1 VPASRPF
8 GERPRRPYGTR
19 RRRRR
24 TTIEQP
30 ISGRL
35 YRAAWIAVAVPLL
48 VIAFTIA
55 RPEPLPEPG
64 PGPELELSFDQ
75 STALSLGVELA
86 RNYPDRVPGS
96 AGAARAE
103 SWIIKR
109 FDDVGLTAQR
119 DPFEAD
125 LPGLGR
131 TELANVAAVAPGP
144 SPGTIIVIA
153 HRDNAGL
160 SPGANDNASGTG
172 ALLELARDVDT
183 TVRQQTILFL
193 STDGGAYGGVGAAHF
208 AEHPELLKRFVGSA
222 AFPVA
227 VVNLDGLAGPD
238 KPLLLFGGDSPRSP
252 APTLLATADAAIE
265 REAGKTPNVPSA
277 FSQLVSLGFPF
288 TLHEQGPFVSRGI
301 PAITITTGSERPA
314 RPDEDTVE
322 ALTPARL
329 GELGRAAQDLMLRL
343 DASPELARGTQSY
356 LYVGSRLVR
365 GWALQLLLLALV
377 VPVLVATIDLLARC
391 RRRHVALGPA
401 LRSLASRFGLWLWG
415 GAVFAFLALS
425 GLLADGG
432 ARAIDPGS
440 PAAHTWPVAALVV
453 LLLLS
458 ALGWLV
464 VRPGLA
470 GRGSATRPE
479 ELGGHL
485 AVMLVLLA
493 VSVVVAAVNPYALL
507 FVLPSLHAWLWLPH
521 LSRESRTARV
531 ALYAAGFAGPLLLV
545 GSVAVRLG
553 TGLDAIWYLVAL
565 VSVGYVALPLVLAV
579 LLWGAAAQQMGAI
592 AFGRY
597 APYPP
602 AAERPERGPLR
613 ETLQRGR
620 LALRRRR
627 DGEDEE
633 PRLRSVD

>member
-1 VPASRPF
+1 MASPRTLR
-8 GERPRRPYGTR
+8 ERPRGPAASP

-35 YRAAWIAVAVPLL
+35 YRAAWIAVWVPLL
-48 VIAFTIA
+48 VVAFTIA

-64 PGPELELSFDQ
+64 QGPQLELSFDQ

-86 RNYPDRVPGS
+86 RNYPDRLPGS
-96 AGAARAE
+96 AGAAGAE

-125 LPGLGR
+125 LPGLGN
-131 TELANVAAVAPGP
+131 TKLANIAAVAPGP

-172 ALLELARDVDT
+172 ALLELARNVDT
-183 TVRQQTILFL
+183 AVRQQTVLFL
-193 STDGGAYGGVGAAHF
+193 STDGGAFGGVGAEHF
-208 AEHPELLKRFVGSA
+208 AEHPEILKRFVGSA

-227 VVNLDGLAGPD
+227 VVNLDGLAGPGD
-238 KPLLLFGGDSPRSP
+238 PLLLFGGDSARSP

-265 REAGKTPNVPSA
+265 REAGRRPDVPSA

-301 PAITITTGSERPA
+301 PAVTITAGGERPA
-314 RPDEDTVE
+314 SPDEDTVE
-322 ALTPARL
+322 ALAPARL
-329 GELGRAAQDLMLRL
+329 DELGRAAQDLTLRL
-343 DASPELARGTQSY
+343 DGSPELARGTQSY
-356 LYVGSRLVR
+356 VYVGSRLVR

-391 RRRHVALGPA
+391 RRREVALRPA
-401 LRSLASRFGLWLWG
+401 LRSLASRLVLWLWG
-415 GAVFAFLALS
+415 GVVFALLAV
-425 GLLADGG
+425 GGFLADGG
-432 ARAIDPGS
+432 ARPLDPGS
-440 PAAHTWPVAALVV
+440 SAAGTWPVVALLV
-453 LLLLS
+453 LLALS
-458 ALGWLV
+458 ALGWLLE
-464 VRPGLA
+464 RPRLR

-485 AVMLVLLA
+485 AGMLVLLG
-493 VSVVVAAVNPYALL
+493 VTGIVTAVNAYALL

-521 LSRESRTARV
+521 LPRERLIGRA
-531 ALYAAGFAGPLLLV
+531 ALYLAGFAGPLLLV
-545 GSVAVRLG
+545 VSVALRLG
-553 TGLDAIWYLVAL
+553 TGLDAVWYLLAL
-565 VSVGYVALPLVLAV
+565 VSVGYVALPLVLAALV
-579 LLWGAAAQQMGAI
+579 WGATAQQMGAI

-602 AAERPERGPLR
+602 AAERPER
-613 ETLQRGR
+613 LQI
-620 LALRRRR
+620 LRRPRAP
-627 DGEDEE
+627 EAEE
-633 PRLRSVD
+633 RLRSVD